1 MYNYSHL
8 ESLVLHANAEG
19 RPTSCSSHVGGIIDW
34 TRPCHENGNRS
45 LVGVSNLEVH
55 CSRTGYE
62 PPHCFCA
69 FDATA
74 RPQITD
80 ACSFVAV
87 RDQVPHGTLGAHEA
101 DVLSAPLLA
110 SKILAAHLLVMLGA
124 VLVCE
129 LFRTRNISDIHISE
143 VPSANNPFMQLP
155 VDSLLKHFSAWRFV
169 HHAI

>member
-1 MYNYSHL
+1 MHNYSHL

-34 TRPCHENGNRS
+34 TRPCHENGNWS
-45 LVGVSNLEVH
+45 LVGVSNLELGH
-55 CSRTGYE
+55 K
-62 PPHCFCA
+62 
-69 FDATA
+69 
-74 RPQITD
+74 ITD

-87 RDQVPHGTLGAHEA
+87 RDQVPHGTLSAHEA

-124 VLVCE
+124 VL
-129 LFRTRNISDIHISE
+129 LFCTRNISDIHISE